1 MERSKYVG
9 TLLCAAALS
18 CIPAFT
24 TAENNVKAS
33 VESQT
38 KSSKKAAATVKTTT
52 TGVTQKAIEAQLA
65 AKGVAFKHL
74 TPKQKQDVYVDV
86 IIQLKS
92 APAATNGSIK
102 ANASS
107 AEIEQASKQVI
118 ASQSTV
124 KDQVKAITKQA
135 IGKSY
140 GYVVNGFATKAKVKD
155 IQKLRKL
162 PGVKSVT
169 LAKVYYANDSSADN
183 MANVST
189 VWNNYKYKGQGTVV
203 SIIDTGIDPNHKDL
217 RLSDDKQAKLSQKD
231 VADFTKKAGYGRY
244 FTDKVPYG
252 HNYADNNEKITDDD
266 PSEQHGMHVSGIVAA
281 NGTSNNTTKS
291 VVGVAPEAQLLAMK
305 AFSNSDSS
313 ATTDS
318 TSIIGAID
326 DSAKLHA
333 DVLNMSLG
341 STSGEQTE
349 DDPEIAAVDRATKK
363 GTAAVIS
370 AGNAGTT
377 NSEAEG
383 NNKAYYGNP
392 DMETVGTPGT
402 ARSATTVSSAENT
415 KITTSGITIKSA
427 DGKTILGPETT
438 QLSDGTDKTFFNN
451 KQFYVV
457 KGKDGKLGVGSAD
470 QYTSDVK
477 GKIAIVK
484 RGDLSFTDK
493 QKFAEK
499 AGAAGLIVVNNEA
512 GPLTNAQYN
521 AGFPTAGLSETAGAD
536 LVKYVEGHPNEA
548 LKVNIEVQPLAN
560 TTIKSDL
567 MSSFTSYGPVSN
579 LAFKPDISAPG
590 GNIWSTQ
597 NNNGYTNMSGTSM
610 ASPFIAGTQALVK
623 QAMSDK
629 KGAFYNLYQKM
640 SASEKTAFVKNIEM
654 NTASIELDVSHDNVI
669 VSPRRQ
675 GAGFINAQAAINA
688 IAKNPSTVAA
698 GNNYPAVE
706 LKDFKENTKT
716 VTVKFTNRTD
726 KPLTYKLANNGK
738 DSDVYTSA
746 TDENAVLYDKKI
758 DGASVKVNGSIEVPA
773 NSTKE
778 VTLTLTVP
786 NGFKEN
792 QYVEGFLTFT
802 SGKSQLRLPYMG
814 FYGDWASNDI
824 PIFAKLNDKNVFQPD
839 QGIMGTTVT
848 VGNDSDNTNP
858 GLNKDEK
865 GQYSFD
871 SSKFAISTAK
881 DSQFKWIKPTYY
893 LYRNANNVKIQ
904 ILNNKGKVINTLAT
918 LANVPKTYY
927 YAQGQTYTY
936 FDSAPSWN
944 GTYFDQQKGK
954 KVSVPEG
961 SYVYRIVATVDG
973 TKKQQHYD
981 IPVKVDNTKPAVRNL
996 KLASTKIKDAKGKEQ
1011 PKYVLTAEA
1020 KDELSGLSGDA
1031 NVSVNGISSQVQYD
1045 PTVKA
1050 GKDGFK
1056 QVKINLTDA
1065 QAKSLA
1071 AGKNDYSVALFDNAA
1086 NAGTTSGKG
1095 NKPGESTYGLVLD
1108 NGGLPK
1114 KISSKTDN
1122 YDAKSGNYTVTGTYP
1137 AQLYGTY
1144 TDKDNK
1150 THDLTVKYDKTTN
1163 SFETNIPVAKADYKM
1178 AVKFYADEDHKTPIE
1193 QKNIAVS
1200 LVPAKV
1206 ESLAVD
1212 GTKSYDGKSAKLA
1225 QTSEGS
1231 VKLTGKVSADTKSIE
1246 IKNGDQKVTA
1256 KLAADHTFSAE
1267 VPVEYGEND
1276 ITIVTTDA
1284 DGNESTVTQKVK
1296 SSDRG
1301 KTTVASGDVTFDND
1315 ISWGTTNVNAKTKNY
1330 DPKTGKL
1337 TITGKVKRPT
1347 TTLQI
1352 DGKDVKISPDQT
1364 FKLTLNIGK
1373 HGAKVFSALV
1383 GDSTVKETSQER
1395 LSFYVDANAPALNLN
1410 GKDTVYTTKDKFTIS
1425 GTVSD
1430 DYKFYDLAIN
1440 DNDIE
1445 SNWSDVDYHSTDGVK
1460 KSFKHEVEL
1469 KPGKNVFE
1477 VKVTDVQGNSSKQT
1491 VTVYYESA
1499 KTLDNPVIK
1508 QVKAKDGKSSTIT
1521 ATTQV
1526 KDAKVEYSTD
1536 DGKTFKPVPTD
1547 GVKITKNETVK
1558 FKAVDK
1564 YGNESKI
1571 VSVEVTGLNEKP
1583 ESKPETD
1590 KDKDLKQAKKELS
1603 EQVNQKVDLTKYTA
1617 SSKSAYEKA
1626 LKQAKDVLNKENA
1639 TLAEVQ
1645 QAAKALS
1652 EAKQKLTA
1660 TAPQKDEALTKAKND
1675 LQAKVSAA
1683 EKKDLDK
1690 YTDASKAMFTSALKV
1705 AYAVLNNKNANVDD
1719 VKNTSTLLDI
1729 AEKALALKTEKP
1741 AQLADKTLAAEKQKL
1756 SAKLVQA
1763 KKHDLTKYTAKSSA
1777 ALAEAITA
1785 TEKILNDKNS
1795 KVDLVKA
1802 MEKVLDTLSKNLVV
1816 APKIPDKPIEP
1827 IQPVIPTVPEV
1838 NQEPTSNP
1846 QTNPTTP
1853 STNNESDKNEDT
1865 DKEKPTTPAEV
1876 GKKTKIMYKSV
1887 LYTKDLEKTDKVA
1900 SGYGKLNLVTD
1911 EDGKLKIYKIKGQH
1925 FYKVVN
1931 ADEYVRVRN
1940 VTGTKVTL
1948 KRSSFVYKSNG
1959 RRASRKLLKKGTKVT
1974 VYGGKYKA
1982 IKHYHKTAYRIG
1994 HNEYVKSVN
2003 IKKFKPIE

>member
-1 MERSKYVG
+1 M
-9 TLLCAAALS
+9 
-18 CIPAFT
+18 
-24 TAENNVKAS
+24 
-33 VESQT
+33 
-38 KSSKKAAATVKTTT
+38 
-52 TGVTQKAIEAQLA
+52 
-65 AKGVAFKHL
+65 
-74 TPKQKQDVYVDV
+74 
-86 IIQLKS
+86 
-92 APAATNGSIK
+92 
-102 ANASS
+102 
-107 AEIEQASKQVI
+107 
-118 ASQSTV
+118 
-124 KDQVKAITKQA
+124 
-135 IGKSY
+135 
-140 GYVVNGFATKAKVKD
+140 
-155 IQKLRKL
+155 
-162 PGVKSVT
+162 
-169 LAKVYYANDSSADN
+169 
-183 MANVST
+183 
-189 VWNNYKYKGQGTVV
+189 
-203 SIIDTGIDPNHKDL
+203 
-217 RLSDDKQAKLSQKD
+217 
-231 VADFTKKAGYGRY
+231 
-244 FTDKVPYG
+244 
-252 HNYADNNEKITDDD
+252 
-266 PSEQHGMHVSGIVAA
+266 
-281 NGTSNNTTKS
+281 
-291 VVGVAPEAQLLAMK
+291 
-305 AFSNSDSS
+305 
-313 ATTDS
+313 
-318 TSIIGAID
+318 
-326 DSAKLHA
+326 
-333 DVLNMSLG
+333 
-341 STSGEQTE
+341 
-349 DDPEIAAVDRATKK
+349 
-363 GTAAVIS
+363 
-370 AGNAGTT
+370 
-377 NSEAEG
+377 
-383 NNKAYYGNP
+383 
-392 DMETVGTPGT
+392 
-402 ARSATTVSSAENT
+402 
-415 KITTSGITIKSA
+415 
-427 DGKTILGPETT
+427 
-438 QLSDGTDKTFFNN
+438 
-451 KQFYVV
+451 
-457 KGKDGKLGVGSAD
+457 
-470 QYTSDVK
+470 
-477 GKIAIVK
+477 
-484 RGDLSFTDK
+484 
-493 QKFAEK
+493 
-499 AGAAGLIVVNNEA
+499 
-512 GPLTNAQYN
+512 
-521 AGFPTAGLSETAGAD
+521 
-536 LVKYVEGHPNEA
+536 
-548 LKVNIEVQPLAN
+548 
-560 TTIKSDL
+560 
-567 MSSFTSYGPVSN
+567 
-579 LAFKPDISAPG
+579 
-590 GNIWSTQ
+590 
-597 NNNGYTNMSGTSM
+597 
-610 ASPFIAGTQALVK
+610 
-623 QAMSDK
+623 
-629 KGAFYNLYQKM
+629 
-640 SASEKTAFVKNIEM
+640 
-654 NTASIELDVSHDNVI
+654 
-669 VSPRRQ
+669 
-675 GAGFINAQAAINA
+675 
-688 IAKNPSTVAA
+688 
-698 GNNYPAVE
+698 
-706 LKDFKENTKT
+706 
-716 VTVKFTNRTD
+716 
-726 KPLTYKLANNGK
+726 
-738 DSDVYTSA
+738 
-746 TDENAVLYDKKI
+746 
-758 DGASVKVNGSIEVPA
+758 
-773 NSTKE
+773 
-778 VTLTLTVP
+778 
-786 NGFKEN
+786 
-792 QYVEGFLTFT
+792 
-802 SGKSQLRLPYMG
+802 
-814 FYGDWASNDI
+814 
-824 PIFAKLNDKNVFQPD
+824 
-839 QGIMGTTVT
+839 
-848 VGNDSDNTNP
+848 
-858 GLNKDEK
+858 
-865 GQYSFD
+865 
-871 SSKFAISTAK
+871 
-881 DSQFKWIKPTYY
+881 
-893 LYRNANNVKIQ
+893 YRNANNVKIQ

-996 KLASTKIKDAKGKEQ
+996 KLVSTKIKDAKGKEQ
-1011 PKYVLTAEA
+1011 TKYVLTAEA

-1108 NGGLPK
+1108 NGGLPE

-1144 TDKDNK
+1144 TDKDHK

-1212 GTKSYDGKSAKLA
+1212 GTKSYDGKTAKLA

-1246 IKNGDQKVTA
+1246 IKNGDQKVPA

-1276 ITIVTTDA
+1276 VTIVTADA
-1284 DGNESTVTQKVK
+1284 DGNKSTVTQKVK

-1301 KTTVASGDVTFDND
+1301 KITVASGDVTFDND

-1352 DGKDVKISPDQT
+1352 DGKDVKINPDQT
-1364 FKLTLNIGK
+1364 FKLTLDIGK

-1383 GDSTVKETSQER
+1383 GDSTVRETSQER

-1440 DNDIE
+1440 DNDVE

-1460 KSFKHEVEL
+1460 KGFKHEVEL

-1477 VKVTDVQGNSSKQT
+1477 VKVTDVQGNSSKQA
-1491 VTVYYESA
+1491 VTVYYEPA

-1536 DGKTFKPVPTD
+1536 NGKTFKPVPTD
-1547 GVKITKNETVK
+1547 GVKVTKNETMK

-1583 ESKPETD
+1583 TKPEVD
-1590 KDKDLKQAKKELS
+1590 KDKDLKQAKEELS
-1603 EQVNQKVDLTKYTA
+1603 EQVNKKVNLTKYTT
-1617 SSKSAYEKA
+1617 SSKSAYEQA
-1626 LKQAKDVLNKENA
+1626 LKQAKDVLSKENA

-1645 QAAKALS
+1645 QAAKALT
-1652 EAKQKLTA
+1652 EAKQKLT
-1660 TAPQKDEALTKAKND
+1660 TTTPQKDEALTKTKND

-1705 AYAVLNNKNANVDD
+1705 AYAVLDNKDANVDD
-1719 VKNTSTLLDI
+1719 VKKTSALLDT

-1741 AQLADKTLAAEKQKL
+1741 AQSADKTLAAEKQKL

-1763 KKHDLTKYTAKSSA
+1763 KKHDLTKYTSKSSA
-1777 ALAEAITA
+1777 AVTAAITA
-1785 TEKILNDKNS
+1785 TEKVLNDRNS
-1795 KVDLVKA
+1795 KVDLVKT
-1802 MEKVLDTLSKNLVV
+1802 MEQVLDTLSKNLVV

-1846 QTNPTTP
+1846 QSTPATP
-1853 STNNESDKNEDT
+1853 STNNDSDKKEDT
-1865 DKEKPTTPAEV
+1865 DKEKSHTPAEI
-1876 GKKTKIMYKSV
+1876 GEKTTVMYKSV
-1887 LYTKDLEKTDKVA
+1887 LYTKDLEKTDKVV

-1911 EDGKLKIYKIKGQH
+1911 ENGKLKVYTIKGQH
-1925 FYKVVN
+1925 FYKVVDT
-1931 ADEYVRVRN
+1931 DEYVRVRN

-1948 KRSSFVYKSNG
+1948 KRNSFVYKSNG
-1959 RRASRKLLKKGTKVT
+1959 KRVSRKLLKKGTKVT

-1982 IKHYHKTAYRIG
+1982 IKHYRKTAYRIG
-1994 HNEYVKSVN
+1994 HNKYVKSVN
-2003 IKKFKPIE
+2003 IKKFKPVE